1 MSNPL
6 KQMTQPQQPMQNG
19 GNPMFARIRQFAG
32 LVGNRDPKQMAL
44 NLARQRGLTDEQ
56 MNELMQQA
64 EEIKQQMGLG

>member
-6 KQMTQPQQPMQNG
+6 KQMTQPAAPAQG

-56 MNELMQQA
+56 MNQLMQEA
-64 EEIKQQMGLG
+64 EDIKRQMGLG

>member
-6 KQMTQPQQPMQNG
+6 KQMTQPQQPMQSE

-32 LVGNRDPKQMAL
+32 LVGNRDPKQMAM
-44 NLARQRGLTDEQ
+44 NLARQKGITDEQ
-56 MNELMQQA
+56 MNQLMQQA